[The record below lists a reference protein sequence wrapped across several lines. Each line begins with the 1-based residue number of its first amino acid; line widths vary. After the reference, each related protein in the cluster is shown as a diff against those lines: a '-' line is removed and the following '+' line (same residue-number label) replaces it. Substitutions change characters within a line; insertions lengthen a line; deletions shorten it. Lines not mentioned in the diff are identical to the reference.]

1 MALGASR
8 GNVVALVLRDAFALI
23 ALGLL
28 LGVPLSAVAARFLG
42 HQLYG
47 LNPYNPAVIT
57 VAVAALGFSAL
68 IASLVPAFR
77 ASSIS
82 PVQALRSE

>member
-8 GNVVALVLRDAFALI
+8 KNVVALVLRGAFGLI
-23 ALGLL
+23 AFGLL
-28 LGVPLSAVAARFLG
+28 LGLPLSAAAGRFLG

-47 LNPYNPAVIT
+47 VNPYNPEVIAI
-57 VAVAALGFSAL
+57 AVAALGFSAL
-68 IASLVPAFR
+68 IASLLPAFR